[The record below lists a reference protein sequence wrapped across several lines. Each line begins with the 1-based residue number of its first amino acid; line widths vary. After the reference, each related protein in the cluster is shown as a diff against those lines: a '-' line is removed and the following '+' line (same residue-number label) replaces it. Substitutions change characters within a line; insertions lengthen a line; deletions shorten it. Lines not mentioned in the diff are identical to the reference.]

1 MTDGTERVTYA
12 VTDRVAVLTMQHPPV
27 NAVDMEQIGAIHAG
41 LKRADADPD
50 VGAIVLTSAVDG
62 YFCAGMDLKMVQ
74 RGGVAAFRRFLETFY
89 LETLDIQHRLT
100 KPTIT
105 AINGTALGAGMTLS
119 ITSDVLVAADDARL
133 GYPEINVGVLPAI
146 HFAHL
151 PRIAGRHRAFEYL
164 FTGDML
170 PPESLREIGVL
181 NHVVPVAD
189 VLPKAMEIG
198 RKFASKSPAIM
209 AIGRRAFSRA
219 NDLDYRRDVANQVEM
234 MCALLGTEDAMEGLT
249 AFTEKRK
256 PSWSGK

>member
-1 MTDGTERVTYA
+1 MNGDSERIDYS

-27 NAVDMEQIGAIHAG
+27 NAVDMELIAAIHAG
-41 LKRADADPD
+41 LRRADADPD
-50 VGAIVLTSAVDG
+50 VGAIVLTSAVEG

-89 LETLDIQHRLT
+89 LDTLDIQHRLT
-100 KPTIT
+100 KPTIA

-164 FTGDML
+164 FTGDFL
-170 PPESLREIGVL
+170 EPEAMREIGVI
-181 NHVVPVAD
+181 NHVLPVAD

-198 RKFASKSPAIM
+198 RRFAAKSPAIM

-219 NDLDYRRDVANQVEM
+219 NDLDYRRDVGNQVEM
-234 MCALLGTEDAMEGLT
+234 MCALLGTEDAVEGLT

-256 PSWSGK
+256 PRWTGK